1 MAQHLPQ
8 TPADSEDT
16 LVSKASS
23 RRTVSTLS
31 LIFAV
36 VVTIAVVGSYGYLI
50 FATGSLQSDLTRTHD
65 SIATKKTAIDQLQ
78 KDRDIRAYRAYQ
90 TASGTIDS
98 TIVHS
103 EAQRYITELMHLSQQ
118 YNISFNGFNF
128 SGDHI
133 ATSATVT
140 SLLNDNPTERI
151 ATFIEDYRD
160 PAKKDTHLFH
170 LSPVTSIAGSDAR
183 RSFSVDFSLNNN
195 QQMEITPL
203 SDISPSGSS
212 TGTTITSSHATNNR
226 SVRNT
231 ITGTTSTGRTVMP
244 ALRSAPPAP
253 PTPPAPSAE
262 PAATPTDDTAA
273 TDDTS
278 SDTTP
283 VRHVNVPK
291 K

>member
-1 MAQHLPQ
+1 MAQNLSQ
-8 TPADSEDT
+8 TPADSESA
-16 LVSKASS
+16 LASKASS
-23 RRTVSTLS
+23 RHTVSTLS
-31 LIFAV
+31 LVFSIV
-36 VVTIAVVGSYGYLI
+36 ITIAVVGSYGYLI

-90 TASGTIDS
+90 TASGMIDS

-118 YNISFNGFNF
+118 YNINFNGFNF
-128 SGDHI
+128 SGDHVT
-133 ATSATVT
+133 TSATVT
-140 SLLNDNPTERI
+140 SLLNDNPTESI

-160 PAKKDTHLFH
+160 PTKKDTHLFH
-170 LSPVTSIAGSDAR
+170 LAPVTSIAGSDAR

-212 TGTTITSSHATNNR
+212 TGTTITSGHTTNNR

-231 ITGTTSTGRTVMP
+231 LTGATSTGHTVMP

-253 PTPPAPSAE
+253 SAE
-262 PAATPTDDTAA
+262 PATAPTDDTAA

-278 SDTTP
+278 SDATP